1 MKNLPTY
8 LKLLAAGFLASAML
22 MACSDDWD
30 DHYETGKGSSLSIWQ
45 TIEANHDLSNF
56 ARILKACGYDKNLNG
71 NQSYTV
77 FALDNNTLTDHETD
91 SLIGEY
97 NRQKGKGVRDNDN
110 TVVHQVV
117 QNHIALYRHS
127 VSEFSNDTIV
137 MMNGKYEPMTAGGIN
152 GNAFTDKSISCA
164 NGELYQLA
172 GRISYFPNIYEYLG
186 KDEDLDSVYAFL
198 RSYSVYKFMES
209 ASVPGEIV
217 NGKTTYL
224 DSVVVLQNSLFEQ
237 LGQINA
243 EDSTYWM
250 LAPTNSEW
258 SRLVNEY
265 SNYFVYQNSIAKSDS
280 MQYANTRMAILRG
293 AFFNRSVNPDKAF
306 RDSAVSTTAQ
316 SLRQGSIIL
325 LPGYVFYHPF
335 NSGGIFDGA
344 TNITCSNGNVLK
356 TTHYAIDKRNTFLQ
370 DVKVEAESYSAQ
382 DSIVD
387 AVIPLTTRTV
397 SSTNPWYGKI
407 SGNGYVDIVAS
418 NTSTDPNHY
427 PMPNVYFTLPNLLSN
442 VGYDIYVVTAPVTA
456 YDENATADELLP
468 SRFRCILYYVNQA
481 GKQQTKRLKIF
492 TNDPTKVDTIQV
504 ASDFKFPVTSY
515 GLSKSP
521 TRLQVWSN
529 VQRNQTSTYSQDMH
543 IDCIIVKPHEE

>member
-1 MKNLPTY
+1 MRRER
-8 LKLLAAGFLASAML
+8 AG
-22 MACSDDWD
+22 
-30 DHYETGKGSSLSIWQ
+30 SLSIWQ

-280 MQYANTRMAILRG
+280 MKYANTRMAILRG

-316 SLRQGSIIL
+316 SLRRDQ
-325 LPGYVFYHPF
+325 
-335 NSGGIFDGA
+335 
-344 TNITCSNGNVLK
+344 
-356 TTHYAIDKRNTFLQ
+356 
-370 DVKVEAESYSAQ
+370 SYS
-382 DSIVD
+382 
-387 AVIPLTTRTV
+387 P
-397 SSTNPWYGKI
+397 
-407 SGNGYVDIVAS
+407 SG
-418 NTSTDPNHY
+418 
-427 PMPNVYFTLPNLLSN
+427 LC
-442 VGYDIYVVTAPVTA
+442 
-456 YDENATADELLP
+456 LLP
-468 SRFRCILYYVNQA
+468 SIQFGRHLRRCHQHYL
-481 GKQQTKRLKIF
+481 QQ
-492 TNDPTKVDTIQV
+492 
-504 ASDFKFPVTSY
+504 
-515 GLSKSP
+515 
-521 TRLQVWSN
+521 W
-529 VQRNQTSTYSQDMH
+529 QRAEDNPLCH
-543 IDCIIVKPHEE
+543 